1 MSIGLGFSITSILRS
16 EFNRVHPDFLYS
28 DGNTY
33 TVNVEGSD
41 FGLGK
46 AFLGIVGSQSH
57 NTYVPKTDPDAIDDI
72 DVMGVVPLPASHLFG
87 LKSFE
92 HWSYKEG
99 ELDVIVYSLPKFVN
113 LLLKGNPNVMG
124 LLWLREEEQ
133 LQVPEWWN
141 RLVINRWM
149 FASKKNVYDSFVGY
163 AKGQMERMTS
173 YTPEI
178 DEELKFLEEK
188 LELYG
193 IAHEDVMNNRVGA
206 VKESPLGGYIQRY
219 RILNKKYHFAYMG
232 DKRKQLVKKYGF
244 DLKNAAHMI
253 RLLGMAIEYL
263 ETGEMFVY
271 RTDNSTF
278 APASMIQSI
287 KRGEWALEDVKL
299 HADMLF
305 RSCEQAYANSTLPE
319 LPDVENANDLLGE
332 IAQENC

>member
-1 MSIGLGFSITSILRS
+1 
-16 EFNRVHPDFLYS
+16 
-28 DGNTY
+28 
-33 TVNVEGSD
+33 
-41 FGLGK
+41 
-46 AFLGIVGSQSH
+46 
-57 NTYVPKTDPDAIDDI
+57 
-72 DVMGVVPLPASHLFG
+72 
-87 LKSFE
+87 
-92 HWSYKEG
+92 
-99 ELDVIVYSLPKFVN
+99 
-113 LLLKGNPNVMG
+113 
-124 LLWLREEEQ
+124 
-133 LQVPEWWN
+133 
-141 RLVINRWM
+141 M

-178 DEELKFLEEK
+178 DAEIQTLKRMLDGFE
-188 LELYG
+188 
-193 IAHEDVMNNRVGA
+193 ITHEQAMG
-206 VKESPLGGYIQRY
+206 KMPFSPLWDYNANLMKDVQRY
-219 RILNKKYHFAYMG
+219 KTLNKKFHFAYMG
-232 DKRKQLVKKYGF
+232 DKRKQLIRKHGY
-244 DLKNAAHMI
+244 DSKNAAHMI

-278 APASMIQSI
+278 APASMIRSI